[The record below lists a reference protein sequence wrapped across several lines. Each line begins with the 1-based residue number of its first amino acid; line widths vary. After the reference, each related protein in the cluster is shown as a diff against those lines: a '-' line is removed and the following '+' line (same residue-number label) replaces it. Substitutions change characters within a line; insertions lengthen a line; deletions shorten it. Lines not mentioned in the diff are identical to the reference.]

1 MGSAPRSA
9 IVGSCGAAE
18 EREDRA
24 PGVLSAGHATCPEPT
39 GVSSVN
45 PHRQEEAVPSPTFQ
59 MRKQKLSEVKALCSK
74 PHILNTPKP
83 SFKSRAPPPSE
94 TNARLHPQEPTP
106 PTHRPPPLAPG
117 FLTRLFS
124 LDNWGLA
131 RETLK
136 FYEASKLHEASSWSP
151 CTGPRSHSAPALP
164 SWLPEIHWGCS
175 ERLWAL
181 PISWSPAPSPDPS
194 ALENLLGAES
204 DRSKECTQDT
214 HGQAGLDSLKPF
226 HHDLPWQAGWGSE

>member
-9 IVGSCGAAE
+9 IAGSCGAAE
-18 EREDRA
+18 EREDRG
-24 PGVLSAGHATCPEPT
+24 PGVLSARHATCPEPT
-39 GVSSVN
+39 CVSLVN
-45 PHRQEEAVPSPTFQ
+45 PCRQEEAVPSPTFQ
-59 MRKQKLSEVKALCSK
+59 KRRQKLSEVKALCSK

-83 SFKSRAPPPSE
+83 SFKSRAPPPPE
-94 TNARLHPQEPTP
+94 TNARLHPQEPAP
-106 PTHRPPPLAPG
+106 PTPSPRFPDPAI
-117 FLTRLFS
+117 LTRCR
-124 LDNWGLA
+124 GLA

-151 CTGPRSHSAPALP
+151 CAGPGSRSALAFP

-181 PISWSPAPSPDPS
+181 PISWSPALSPNLS
-194 ALENLLGAES
+194 ALENLLGAEL
-204 DRSKECTQDT
+204 DRSEECTQDA